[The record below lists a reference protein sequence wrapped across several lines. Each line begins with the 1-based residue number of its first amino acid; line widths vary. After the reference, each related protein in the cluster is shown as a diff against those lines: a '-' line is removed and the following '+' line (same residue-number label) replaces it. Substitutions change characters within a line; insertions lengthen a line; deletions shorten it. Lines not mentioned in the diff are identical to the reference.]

1 MSDKDLKEYED
12 NIKMMKTNR
21 KILRELDLPQYKQ
34 NLDDTNKFLDS
45 LTYSAVKTKYNA
57 KGDWDAISIKG
68 YSDDI
73 NNILKPGVLKSD
85 IEVQP
90 LRWTRL
96 YEEPALLPLKEILTH
111 LPAEFERVRVMRL
124 KAGTSIK
131 KHTDKVDK
139 EIKSGEI
146 VRIHIPLRT
155 NNNVHFYLWEGK
167 EQNHY
172 HLETGKYYCVDVS
185 KPHAVHNKADFD
197 RLHLVVDC
205 YNNDKMRG
213 LILQD
218 NETGDTK

>member
-1 MSDKDLKEYED
+1 METKNRILKE
-12 NIKMMKTNR
+12 I
-21 KILRELDLPQYKQ
+21 DLPEYKQ
-34 NLDDTNKFLDS
+34 SLDNTIKFLDS

-85 IEVQP
+85 VEP
-90 LRWTRL
+90 AELRWTSL
-96 YEEPALLPLKEILTH
+96 YEEPDLLPLKEILSH
-111 LPAEFERVRVMRL
+111 IPAEFERVRVMRL
-124 KAGTSIK
+124 KAGTTIK

-139 EIKSGEI
+139 EIKNGTI
-146 VRIHIPLRT
+146 VRLHVPLRT

-167 EQNHY
+167 EQQHY
-172 HLETGKYYCVDVS
+172 HLEVGKYYFVDVS

-205 YNNDKMRG
+205 YNNPRLKN
-213 LILQD
+213 LLKQ
-218 NETGDTK
+218 GDE